1 MSEVQINETGAQRSN
16 GLGTAALVLGIIGLV
31 LAFIPFL
38 NYGSGVIPFVG
49 LILGIVALAKKNV
62 KKTVALVGTV
72 LSAVAVIL
80 SIVMAVAYTGL
91 FFHAVDQS
99 VQQVNEENNTPVSVV
114 YDVTGAS
121 ADATVTYSSYSN
133 GNSGT
138 EQASGQALPFTK
150 TVTGTKGW
158 SGYTLT
164 ATNGLNDAGDISC
177 KITVDGSVVA
187 EQTSTGKFATVTC
200 SSSMGNAS
208 SN

>member
-1 MSEVQINETGAQRSN
+1 MSEVQINETGIQRSN

-31 LAFIPFL
+31 FAFIPFL
-38 NYGSGVIPFVG
+38 NYGSGIIPFVG

-72 LSAVAVIL
+72 LSALAVIL
-80 SIVMAVAYTGL
+80 SIVMAVVYTGL
-91 FFHAVDQS
+91 FFSAVDQS
-99 VQQVNEENNTPVSVV
+99 VKQVNEENNTPVSVV

-200 SSSMGNAS
+200 SSSTGNAT